1 MRPHNT
7 VAGGVLVLAFVA
19 GCTYSQSDAR
29 RYIEDGERQWAESV
43 PTNDTSVLKRILAD
57 DFVWVNPDGAR
68 IRWNKA
74 ETLADAAAGP
84 GDFVS
89 NHVDEVSVRF
99 FGRTALATGSES
111 WVQKDPGGHI
121 KKGRFVWSDVWL
133 LRNGRWVMVQAQ
145 DEAIGPLPEPSPK
158 K

>member
-1 MRPHNT
+1 M
-7 VAGGVLVLAFVA
+7 A
-19 GCTYSQSDAR
+19 GCTYSETEAR
-29 RYIEDGERQWAESV
+29 RYIEDSERQWAESV
-43 PTNDTSVLKRILAD
+43 PTSDTTVLKRILAD

-74 ETLADAAAGP
+74 DTIADAAAGP

-99 FGRTALATGSES
+99 FGNTALATGSES
-111 WVQKDPGGHI
+111 WVQKDATGRI
-121 KKGRFVWSDVWL
+121 RKGRFVWSDVWM
-133 LRNGRWVMVQAQ
+133 RRSGRWLLVQAQ
-145 DEAIGPLPEPSPK
+145 DQAVAPLPEAPPK